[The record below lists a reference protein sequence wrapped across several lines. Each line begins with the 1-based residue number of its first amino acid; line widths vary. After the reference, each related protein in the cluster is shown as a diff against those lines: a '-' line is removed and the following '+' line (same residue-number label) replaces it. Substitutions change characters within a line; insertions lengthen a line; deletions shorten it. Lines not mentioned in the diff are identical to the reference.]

1 MTEQK
6 AKEPMDY
13 KDTVFLPKTDFPMK
27 AGLPQKEP
35 GILAKWEADG
45 LYHRSR
51 EARAGREKF
60 ILHDG
65 PPYANGDMHIGHAL
79 NHILKDMVC
88 RTQSLLGK
96 DAPYVPGWDCHGLP
110 IEWKVEEQYRK
121 KKLNKDE
128 VPVKEFRAEC
138 RAYAQHWVNVQREQV
153 KRLGILGHWEK
164 PYLTMDFDSEA
175 TIVSELLKFAES
187 GQLYRGA
194 KPVMWSPVEKTALAE
209 AEVEYE
215 EITSTQIDVAFEIV
229 ESPIPELVG
238 AHAVIWTT
246 TPWTIPV
253 NQAIAYG
260 PDVEYSLV
268 EAATAATVGFET
280 RSGGKVTA
288 QSDLFACRRYLVASA
303 LFEQFKGRAQFVD
316 LWQVVATLNGSDLAG
331 TIARHPIYNYLR
343 HSREGG
349 NPSPATS
356 SQPDGSV
363 MDPRLR
369 GGDEKGNGMSD
380 AEWERALE
388 FYARPRPFLPGDFV
402 TTDSGTGLVHMA
414 PDHGEDD
421 FDLCKAHGIEPVFA
435 VGPDGRYRDDWAWL
449 GGNTLSVINSKLNA
463 PPNADGT
470 GGPICEALKAT
481 GALLSARND
490 ESTRHSYPH
499 SWRSKAKVIYR
510 CTPQWFVPM
519 DKPVDRDCPRMGTVP
534 NAGGAQS
541 GTVPKGTVPDV
552 TLDGVGHASGIPA
565 TLRELATAAIADTRW
580 VPEKGRNRIGAMVE
594 GRPDWVLSRQRA
606 WGVPITLFVDRKSG
620 QYLNDAGVN
629 ARIVEA
635 IKAEGVDAW
644 EAARAQEYL
653 GDAYTCEDYEQVFD
667 ILDVWF
673 DSGCTHVFTL
683 ESGKWPELSWPADLY
698 LEGSDQHRGWFQ
710 SSLLQSSATR
720 GRAPYDAVLT
730 HGFTMDAK
738 GLKMSKS
745 VGNTVDPLKV
755 MEVNGADII
764 RLWALSVDF
773 TEDHRIGD
781 EILKGVGDQ
790 YRKLRNTF
798 RYLLGALDGFSE
810 AERVNFGQGLSP
822 NGDCPQNAPEE
833 GIVPMRGQSLEQ
845 LPELERYVLHLLS
858 GLDAKLK
865 VAVDDF
871 DFNSYVRLLSDFA
884 NEDLSAF
891 FFDIRKDCLYCDAPD
906 SPKRRAYRTVLD
918 ILFHA
923 MVRYAAPVLVFTAEE
938 VWASRY
944 PDAESVHLLE
954 WPILPSLRHSRE
966 GGNPSPETFSQP
978 DDPVMDPRLRGG
990 DELVEKWTRLRS
1002 LREGV
1007 LAHLETL
1014 RREKVIGSSLEGSLQ
1029 LTLRQD
1035 SDVALVQSLDFDEIC
1050 IACEIAVET
1059 NSSVPEHVDMVLIG
1073 ATKTTHHKCGRCW
1086 RHLPEVSEDGALC
1099 GRCDDVIS
1107 NQ

>member
-6 AKEPMDY
+6 DY

-35 GILAKWEADG
+35 GILARWEEQG
-45 LYHRSR
+45 LYHKLR

-153 KRLGILGHWEK
+153 KRLGILGHWDK

-215 EITSTQIDVAFEIV
+215 DIVSTQIDVAFEIV

-260 PDVEYSLV
+260 PDVEYVLIEPMEGEGASYLIA
-268 EAATAATVGFET
+268 ENLFNETVGRLGFNSPGQPNYIIVNDYPGEM
-280 RSGGKVTA
+280 
-288 QSDLFACRRYLVASA
+288 
-303 LFEQFKGRAQFVD
+303 
-316 LWQVVATLNGSDLAG
+316 LAG
-331 TIARHPIYNYLR
+331 TIVRHPMHHL
-343 HSREGG
+343 GG
-349 NPSPATS
+349 FFA
-356 SQPDGSV
+356 
-363 MDPRLR
+363 
-369 GGDEKGNGMSD
+369 K
-380 AEWERALE
+380 
-388 FYARPRPFLPGDFV
+388 PRPMLAGDFV

-421 FDLCKAHGIEPVFA
+421 FDLCKANGIEPQFA
-435 VGPDGRYRDDWAWL
+435 VEGDGKYRADWAWL
-449 GGNTLSVINSKLNA
+449 GGQGSVINPKFNA
-463 PPNADGT
+463 PD
-470 GGPICEALKAT
+470 GPICEALREA
-481 GALLSARND
+481 GGLLAASAD
-490 ESTRHSYPH
+490 YKHSYPH

-519 DKPVDRDCPRMGTVP
+519 DRGDD
-534 NAGGAQS
+534 S
-541 GTVPKGTVPDV
+541 
-552 TLDGVGHASGIPA
+552 
-565 TLRELATAAIADTRW
+565 LRQKAMAAIADTRW
-580 VPEKGRNRIGAMVE
+580 VPEKGRNRIGSMVE

-606 WGVPITLFVDRKSG
+606 WGVPITLFVDRKTG
-620 QYLNDAGVN
+620 QYLNDADVN
-629 ARIVEA
+629 ARIVAAVRE
-635 IKAEGVDAW
+635 EGVDAW

-653 GDAYTCEDYEQVFD
+653 GAAYTAEDYEQVFD

-683 ESGKWPELSWPADLY
+683 ESGRWPELSWPADLY

-710 SSLLQSSATR
+710 SSLLQSCGTR
-720 GRAPYDAVLT
+720 GRAPYNAVLT
-730 HGFTMDAK
+730 HGFTMDQK

-755 MEVNGADII
+755 METNGADII

-781 EILKGVGDQ
+781 EILKGVADQ

-798 RYLLGALDGFSE
+798 RYLLGALEGFSE
-810 AERVNFGQGLSP
+810 EERQDAN
-822 NGDCPQNAPEE
+822 
-833 GIVPMRGQSLEQ
+833 
-845 LPELERYVLHLLS
+845 LPPLERYILS
-858 GLDAKLK
+858 ELAYLDRKLRQ
-865 VAVDDF
+865 AVDDF
-871 DFNSYVRLLSDFA
+871 DFNSYVRALTDFC

-891 FFDIRKDCLYCDAPD
+891 FFDIRKDCLYCDGVD
-906 SPKRRAYRTVLD
+906 SHKRRAYRSVLD
-918 ILFHA
+918 ILFNA
-923 MVRYAAPVLVFTAEE
+923 LVRYAAPVLVFTAEE
-938 VWASRY
+938 VWQSRN
-944 PDAESVHLLE
+944 PGSDSVHLLE
-954 WPILPSLRHSRE
+954 WPEIGRWEDDDLGTEWAALRA
-966 GGNPSPETFSQP
+966 
-978 DDPVMDPRLRGG
+978 
-990 DELVEKWTRLRS
+990 LRS
-1002 LREGV
+1002 QV
-1007 LAHLETL
+1007 LEAIEPM
-1014 RREKVIGSSLEGSLQ
+1014 RREKVVGSGLEAEVGVPASATMSLQ
-1029 LTLRQD
+1029 PE
-1035 SDVALVQSLDFDEIC
+1035 ALAELFITAKVSFTDGE
-1050 IACEIAVET
+1050 AV
-1059 NSSVPEHVDMVLIG
+1059 HVSR
-1073 ATKTTHHKCGRCW
+1073 TENHKCGRCW
-1086 RHLPEVSEDGALC
+1086 RHLPDVSEDGTLC
-1099 GRCDDVIS
+1099 GRCDEVL
-1107 NQ
+1107 NG